1 MKNITRI
8 CLWSGPRNI
17 STALMYS
24 FAQRSDTTVFDE
36 PLYAHYLSHTSAR
49 QYHPGADEIIA
60 TMENDGQKVVDD
72 LILGDHATSIVFFKH
87 MTHHL
92 LNLDLGFLDRTVNI
106 LLTRDP
112 LEMLPSYGAVVE
124 SPTLKDVGYAQHL
137 ELLHYLQSR
146 GQNPP
151 VLDSK
156 QILLNPRKV
165 LTELCERI
173 GIPFDEA
180 MLSWPAGA
188 RPEDGVWAKYWYR
201 SVHQSTGFGTY
212 VQKSAPFPKQLEPL
226 LAECLPYYKQLSAL
240 AIQA

>member
-24 FAQRSDTTVFDE
+24 FAQRRDTSVFDE
-36 PLYAHYLSHTSAR
+36 PLYAHYLVRTPAR
-49 QYHPGADEIIA
+49 QYHPGADEVIA

-72 LILGDHATSIVFFKH
+72 LILGDHPTPVVFFKH

-92 LNLDLGFLDRTVNI
+92 LDLDLSFLDRTVNI

-124 SPTLKDVGYAQHL
+124 TPTLNDVGYARHL
-137 ELLHYLQSR
+137 ELLHDLQSR

-151 VLDSK
+151 VIDSK

-165 LTELCERI
+165 LTELCARI
-173 GIPFDEA
+173 GIPFEES
-180 MLSWPAGA
+180 MLSWKAGA
-188 RPEDGVWAKYWYR
+188 RPEDGVWAKYWYH
-201 SVHQSTGFGTY
+201 SVHQSTGFGKY
-212 VQKSAPFPKQLEPL
+212 IQKSEPFPEKLEPL
-226 LAECLPYYKQLSAL
+226 LAECQPYYEQLSAS